1 MGLSQW
7 RNFLFILAIAAH
19 ICVLHYAASV
29 SVRFKSKG
37 KCYGEVQIQD
47 KNLETFDDDRW
58 HFNNSKVLCRS
69 TSCGTPVQESLKPET
84 TSPDFWCTGNENSF
98 DKCWRMN
105 NKTQNSTGN
114 KAFVVCSNAISQP
127 RISLTLPNGTSIN
140 SSHAEIPRGS
150 NFSMECS
157 VDSIPGKLK
166 FYFLRQ
172 YNGNSTKLESN
183 HSPYFNISKADY
195 KNEGNYSCRYTVNGV
210 YESDESGWIHVT
222 VREPWWKLLFYILLA
237 GFLVLLMVLLVA
249 CLVCRRRKRAEK
261 PSDVVLNQVT
271 VRNSYIDDEEEEEE
285 ERDYVNVEPV
295 NTNSLGTEEMDVK
308 DSDSNDYEDPSQDKN
323 DSSDDEHDY
332 VDTTLGPIA
341 AKDGT
346 KGHSEEEDS
355 SEDEHDYVNPTLGP
369 VAARDGTKG
378 QSEEEDS
385 SDDEHDYVNSTLGP
399 AAARDGT
406 KGQSEEEDSSDDE
419 HDYVNSTL
427 GPAAA
432 RDGTKGQ
439 SEEED
444 SSDDGEDYVNL
455 EEQIVDIYGED
466 LDIYQNL

>member
-19 ICVLHYAASV
+19 ICVLRYAASV
-29 SVRFKSKG
+29 SVRFESKG
-37 KCYGEVQIQD
+37 KCYGKVQIQD

-58 HFNNSKVLCRS
+58 HFNNSKVLCRN
-69 TSCGTPVQESLKPET
+69 TSCGTALESLKPET
-84 TSPDFWCTGNENSF
+84 TSPDFLCMGNENSF
-98 DKCWRMN
+98 DKCQRMN
-105 NKTQNSTGN
+105 NKTQRSTGN
-114 KAFVVCSNAISQP
+114 KALVVCSNAIPQP
-127 RISLTLPNGTSIN
+127 RISLTLPDGTSIN

-150 NFSMECS
+150 SFSMECS
-157 VDSIPGKLK
+157 VDSIPNNLT
-166 FYFLRQ
+166 FYFLWQ

-183 HSPYFNISKADY
+183 QSANFTISKADY
-195 KNEGNYSCRYTVNGV
+195 ENEGNYSCRLNTVNGK
-210 YESDESGWIHVT
+210 YKSESGWIHVT
-222 VREPWWKLLFYILLA
+222 VREPWWKLLLYILLA
-237 GFLVLLMVLLVA
+237 GFLVLFLMVLLVA
-249 CLVCRRRKRAEK
+249 CLVCRRRKLAEK

-295 NTNSLGTEEMDVK
+295 NTSSLGTEEMDVK

-323 DSSDDEHDY
+323 DSSDEHDY
-332 VDTTLGPIA
+332 VDTSLGTVA
-341 AKDGT
+341 ARDGT
-346 KGHSEEEDS
+346 KGQSEEEDS
-355 SEDEHDYVNPTLGP
+355 SDDEDDYVNPTLGP
-369 VAARDGTKG
+369 IATRDGTKG

-385 SDDEHDYVNSTLGP
+385 SDDEHDYVNPTLGP
-399 AAARDGT
+399 IATRDGT

-419 HDYVNSTL
+419 HDYVNPTL
-427 GPAAA
+427 GPIAT

-455 EEQIVDIYGED
+455 QEQIVDIYGED